1 MRLVSAGGS
10 LSVRKEVRKVEQLQI
25 ESVVREIEDAFGNE
39 LAFTE
44 RPLTDT
50 ETGVLSAVFGD
61 QGFQRYTQDLVN
73 RQIIRDYLT
82 NAVMLELLQD
92 DRFAVLTQQAG
103 TVKGRA
109 ALALHMVM
117 HSIEEANDIPLN
129 AGAGLKKLRLKP
141 GSPPQ
146 LELIPS

>member
-1 MRLVSAGGS
+1 M
-10 LSVRKEVRKVEQLQI
+10 EQLQI